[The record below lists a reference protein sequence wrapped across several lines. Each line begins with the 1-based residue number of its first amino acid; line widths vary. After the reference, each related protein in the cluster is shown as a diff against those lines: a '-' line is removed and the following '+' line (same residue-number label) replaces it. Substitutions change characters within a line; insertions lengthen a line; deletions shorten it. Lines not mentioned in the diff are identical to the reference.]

1 MVRPHLDYA
10 ISAWRPHYQKDIAL
24 LEQVQHKATKMVS
37 GLRNMTY
44 EQRLKVLGLTTFET
58 RMLREDLIQVLKIF
72 SSFFYFCSR

>member
-58 RMLREDLIQVLKIF
+58 RMLREDLIQVLKILHN
-72 SSFFYFCSR
+72 R

>member
-1 MVRPHLDYA
+1 MVRIH

-24 LEQVQHKATKMVS
+24 LGQVQHRATKMVS

-58 RMLREDLIQVLKIF
+58 RMLMSRSH
-72 SSFFYFCSR
+72 SSL

>member
-1 MVRPHLDYA
+1 LVRPHLDYA

-37 GLRNMTY
+37 GLRDMTY

-58 RMLREDLIQVLKIF
+58 RMLREDLIQVLKILHN
-72 SSFFYFCSR
+72 R